1 MQQAPHK
8 VVQDEDGR
16 RAQTA
21 FAKFL
26 RSYED
31 SEGFKLYLD
40 QIDEL
45 KNPGRNTLYVKF
57 SHISAYSAVL
67 SATIEL
73 QFHRFYPFLCN
84 AIRDL
89 VIERCDND
97 EITKHGRLQR
107 TEFYL
112 GILDVKT
119 KHTIRHLTG
128 DKVGKLIRISGQI
141 VRTHQVHP
149 ELCLGTFVCDDCGV
163 TIRNVPQQ
171 FQYTQPIKCENQQCQ
186 NRTRFML
193 NVYDSLFVD
202 FQRLKIQEN
211 QDELPLGSVP
221 RNVDVI
227 IRGESVETAQPGDH
241 CDFIGTLIVIP
252 DIAMLATP
260 GVRAQVKAQ
269 TRTKDADRI
278 GLRGLK
284 SLGVRDLT
292 YKIAF
297 LASSIQPS
305 NPTFGDIDFTHE
317 EVTANELWES
327 LPPNDQEKLKLMTE
341 DVQIVENMCNSLFPN
356 IFGSEQIK
364 LGILLMLFGGV
375 GKRTSGTTLRGDIN
389 ICLVGDPSC
398 GKSQFLKTV
407 EKFSPRVVYTSGK
420 ASSAAGLTA
429 AVVKSEDS
437 FDFVIEAGALM
448 LADNGVCCIDEFDKM
463 DPKDQVAIHEAMEQQ
478 TISITKAGVK
488 ATLNARC
495 SILAA
500 LNPIGGKYDQ
510 SKPLRYNVMLTAPI
524 ISRFDL
530 FFVLVDTNDNSLVD
544 YEIAKKIL
552 ENHRRSFTQQ
562 KANTVYTIEEI
573 RKYIMFARCFKPRIS
588 EAAERALK
596 SAYLKFRLNDDG
608 SRIKVTV
615 RQLESLI
622 RLSEAYAR
630 LKCAPEV
637 LPDHVNKAT
646 KLLSETIVRM
656 GSKQISLEEDNDDEF
671 MPLNSHHTLN
681 DLTNLIP
688 PPEGQELIENR
699 ENLQKM
705 DINPIHLTISDV
717 EFGRI
722 TEMIVVHMR
731 GLEEL
736 YGDEEDW
743 KGVKHSQLVE
753 WYLEMMEPNI
763 QTEEDYNLQKT
774 KIERIIPKLIR
785 NKVIIRMD
793 EGDDV
798 NLEDAVL
805 LVHPSHVTDG

>member
-1 MQQAPHK
+1 M
-8 VVQDEDGR
+8 E
-16 RAQTA
+16 
-21 FAKFL
+21 
-26 RSYED
+26 
-31 SEGFKLYLD
+31 

-57 SHISAYSAVL
+57 SHICAYSAVL
-67 SATIEL
+67 SSTIEL
-73 QFHRFYPFLCN
+73 QFHRLYPFLCN

-97 EITKHGRLQR
+97 EIIKHGRLQR

-119 KHTIRHLTG
+119 KHSIRHLTG

-186 NRTRFML
+186 NRSRFML

-252 DIAMLATP
+252 DVAMLATP
-260 GVRAQVKAQ
+260 GVRSQIKAQ

-317 EVTANELWES
+317 EVSANELWES
-327 LPPNDQEKLKLMTE
+327 LPPHDQEKLKSMTE

-375 GKRTSGTTLRGDIN
+375 AKRTTGTTLRGDIN

-500 LNPIGGKYDQ
+500 ANPIGGKYDQ

-530 FFVLVDTNDNSLVD
+530 FFVLVDTNDNS
-544 YEIAKKIL
+544 
-552 ENHRRSFTQQ
+552 
-562 KANTVYTIEEI
+562 
-573 RKYIMFARCFKPRIS
+573 IS
-588 EAAERALK
+588 EAAELALK

-637 LPDHVNKAT
+637 LPEHITKAT

-656 GSKQISLEEDNDDEF
+656 GSKQISLEEEDDDEF
-671 MPLNSHHTLN
+671 MPLSSHHHPLS
-681 DLTNLIP
+681 DLTNNS
-688 PPEGQELIENR
+688 QELVEER
-699 ENLQKM
+699 M
-705 DINPIHLTISDV
+705 DIDPIHLTMSDV

-722 TEMIVVHMR
+722 TEMLVVHMR
-731 GLEEL
+731 REEAL
-736 YGDEEDW
+736 HGEEEDW
-743 KGVKHSQLVE
+743 KGVKQSQLVE
-753 WYLEMMEPNI
+753 CLSNFLG
-763 QTEEDYNLQKT
+763 NS
-774 KIERIIPKLIR
+774 
-785 NKVIIRMD
+785 V
-793 EGDDV
+793 
-798 NLEDAVL
+798 
-805 LVHPSHVTDG
+805 VTGNF